1 MATTA
6 QDIRNVLLSSDPEF
20 QKLAHEHSCCESQLE
35 QLQKQQ
41 YLNSEDLLREVVLK
55 KTKLRLK
62 DQMEQLVMQ
71 RQHRVR

>member
-35 QLQKQQ
+35 QLQKQH
-41 YLNSEDLLREVVLK
+41 YLNSEDLLQEVVLK

-71 RQHRVR
+71 RQHRLP